1 MSTHL
6 LPVGTGNGI
15 PIKYRQIKSTG
26 AVTSALTYEHNR
38 MLYIGLLLDNTTFQ
52 LQKIDLLTNEITK
65 ITNIPKSSIGNY
77 YIGGMVVDDDYVYLT
92 NAYNGSSSYQTL
104 YRVDLSTLEIKSF
117 KAPKTFQCYGK
128 IVKYDDHT
136 LVICNNYGFMFFDTI
151 SCTWSSK
158 TQSSDYGTLYDLSVG
173 KNIVMSHYYNATTTI
188 RIYRI
193 NQDTHGTITL
203 PYNPISISCYNNG
216 KFYIAQSNYLHIFD
230 EETETIE
237 STLVVPWSNPKTISY
252 SNGILFVTQKNSN
265 TLFIYD
271 LDKKI
276 YKKLILQ
283 WTVPSLSESGITQPT
298 AFKGYFFLP
307 YITLGIVNYAEDV
320 KYNLGYKFDQF
331 TFIFNAKLKDE
342 YTFDE
347 NFVSFEDS
355 YLTIN
360 DGFINLTPTIVDAE
374 NKIKKV
380 HVNKSQYTKIKSI
393 SYEVSS

>member
-6 LPVGTGNGI
+6 LPVGKGSSTT
-15 PIKYRQIKSTG
+15 IKYRQIKSTG
-26 AVTSALTYEHNR
+26 TVTSALTYEYNR
-38 MLYIGLLLDNTTFQ
+38 MLYVGLLLDNTTFQ
-52 LQKIDLLTNEITK
+52 LQKIDLLTNEMTK
-65 ITNIPKSSIGNY
+65 IADIPKSSIGNY
-77 YIGGMVVDDDYVYLT
+77 YIGGMVVDDNYVYLT

-104 YRVDLSTLEIKSF
+104 YRIDLSTQVIKSF
-117 KAPKTFQCYGK
+117 RAPGTFQCFGK
-128 IVKYDDHT
+128 IVRYDDNT
-136 LVICNNYGFMFFDTI
+136 LIIANNYGFMFFNTL
-151 SCTWSSK
+151 SGTWTYK
-158 TQSSDYGTLYDLSVG
+158 TQSTDYGTRYDLSVG
-173 KNIVMSHYYNATTTI
+173 KNIIMCHYYSSSTTLW
-188 RIYRI
+188 IYRI
-193 NQDTHGTITL
+193 KQDTFGTIEL
-203 PYNPISISCYNNG
+203 KIKGNSVSCYYNG
-216 KFYIAQSNYLHIFD
+216 KFYIADYNYLSIVD
-230 EETETIE
+230 EETETLE
-237 STLVVPWSNPKTISY
+237 STILVPWSNPKTISCT
-252 SNGILFVTQKNSN
+252 NGILFVTQKNSSSI
-265 TLFIYD
+265 FIYD
-271 LDKKI
+271 LNKKMYSRI
-276 YKKLILQ
+276 VLQ

-360 DGFINLTPTIVDAE
+360 DGVINLTPTVVDAE